1 MLIHFIFI
9 LLIIFNCFFELFYK
23 DYKIP
28 QSEKIII
35 TKGMKLSE
43 VSSLLE
49 KKNLIKNKF
58 LFTFWVK
65 LKSSGTKI
73 KFGEYNFDNEISMN
87 KIFFKLTSGDFFY
100 RKITIIEGSQKIDLR
115 NKIKQIYPLEQIE
128 FENIPDY
135 LIADTYL
142 YNITDGASKLIN
154 NITTKSNETFE
165 SLFKNKIIELPLTT
179 KYDAFILSSIIEK
192 ETSISHERFK
202 VAGVFINRLKKGMR
216 LQSDPTVIFAMTK
229 GERKF
234 DRKLLRK
241 DLKYDSDYN
250 TYVTN
255 GLPPS
260 PISFPGLESLNAALN
275 PEKNNY
281 YYFVAD
287 PKINGH
293 LFSKEYHQHLN
304 NIKKI
309 KKQTYNDK

>member
-1 MLIHFIFI
+1 MNRCTFFSSFYKNGEIPPTLNLDNPSDGCSGINLVPHESIREKVDVSLSNFFGLVGPMSLLSLKNLKAVLIHFIFI

-49 KKNLIKNKF
+49 KKNLIKNKL

-100 RKITIIEGSQKIDLR
+100 RKITIIEGSLKIVLR
-115 NKIKQIYPLEQIE
+115 NKIKKIYPLEQIE

-154 NITTKSNETFE
+154 NITKKSNET
-165 SLFKNKIIELPLTT
+165 L
-179 KYDAFILSSIIEK
+179 
-192 ETSISHERFK
+192 R
-202 VAGVFINRLKKGMR
+202 VF
-216 LQSDPTVIFAMTK
+216 S
-229 GERKF
+229 
-234 DRKLLRK
+234 
-241 DLKYDSDYN
+241 
-250 TYVTN
+250 
-255 GLPPS
+255 
-260 PISFPGLESLNAALN
+260 
-275 PEKNNY
+275 
-281 YYFVAD
+281 
-287 PKINGH
+287 KIN
-293 LFSKEYHQHLN
+293 Y
-304 NIKKI
+304 
-309 KKQTYNDK
+309 

>member
-1 MLIHFIFI
+1 M
-9 LLIIFNCFFELFYK
+9 
-23 DYKIP
+23 
-28 QSEKIII
+28 
-35 TKGMKLSE
+35 
-43 VSSLLE
+43 
-49 KKNLIKNKF
+49 
-58 LFTFWVK
+58 
-65 LKSSGTKI
+65 
-73 KFGEYNFDNEISMN
+73 
-87 KIFFKLTSGDFFY
+87 
-100 RKITIIEGSQKIDLR
+100 
-115 NKIKQIYPLEQIE
+115 EQIE

-179 KYDAFILSSIIEK
+179 KYDAFILSSIMK
-192 ETSISHERFK
+192 KKLQLAMKDLKSR
-202 VAGVFINRLKKGMR
+202 VFINRLKKGMR